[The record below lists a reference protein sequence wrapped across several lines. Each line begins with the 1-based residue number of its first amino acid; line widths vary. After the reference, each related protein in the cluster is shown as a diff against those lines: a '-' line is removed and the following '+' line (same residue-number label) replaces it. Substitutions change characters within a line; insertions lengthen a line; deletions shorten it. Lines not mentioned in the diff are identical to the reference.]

1 MDCQNGRPQGC
12 RWKQAP
18 RKGMTMRLYYIPGAS
33 SLFPHIILREVGF
46 QFVPIKVDERSS
58 IH

>member
-1 MDCQNGRPQGC
+1 
-12 RWKQAP
+12 
-18 RKGMTMRLYYIPGAS
+18 MRLYYIPGAS